1 MTATRLTFDEI
12 MAELRKLANPAIAQR
27 HERFGSFAAQKLGIR
42 VPDLRAL
49 AKGNRSRA
57 LAQQLWQ
64 TGFHEAR
71 ILATM
76 VDDPKQITRQQ
87 MDAWIQDFD
96 SWDICDQACCNL
108 FEPSPF
114 ALDCAL
120 EWPHLQPEYQR
131 RAGFALMAYLAIHRK
146 KLPDEAFEP
155 YLALIEQYA
164 SDERNFVKKAVN
176 WALRQIGKRNKN
188 LCQCAIQ
195 TAERIAL
202 QDSPTARWVA
212 ADALREL
219 RAHSESRP

>member
-1 MTATRLTFDEI
+1 MAETRLTLDEI
-12 MAELRKLANPAIAQR
+12 LAELQRLADPAFAKQ

-49 AKGNRSRA
+49 AKGNCSHT

-64 TGFHEAR
+64 TGIHEAR

-76 VDDPKQITRQQ
+76 VDDPKQVTRQQ

-96 SWDICDQACCNL
+96 AWDICDQACCNL
-108 FEPSPF
+108 FEPTPF

-120 EWPHLQPEYQR
+120 EWPHLEPEYQR

-146 KLPDEAFEP
+146 KLPDETFAP

-176 WALRQIGKRNKN
+176 WALRQIGKRSPA
-188 LCQCAIQ
+188 LCQRAIQ
-195 TAERIAL
+195 TAERIAR
-202 QDSPTARWVA
+202 QDSPAARWVA

-219 RAHSESRP
+219 RARS